1 MQNIIT
7 EKQTINDCQKKENGS
22 QRVRIKEYLSSWA
35 TVGPAENKHKEPAKR
50 RKYLRLR
57 SAPS

>member
-7 EKQTINDCQKKENGS
+7 EKLTINDLVKQKNGS

-35 TVGPAENKHKEPAKR
+35 TVGPAENKHQEPA
-50 RKYLRLR
+50 
-57 SAPS
+57 